1 MPRGRRRKNADA
13 SDFAGASK
21 TRSTGC
27 FALLALV
34 LLAGCGLESMTGRA
48 MGTSYSVQ
56 GRCWSF
62 PRAELAAVIE
72 RIDELMTTYDPASDL
87 MRLNRGAV
95 GAWIEVDP
103 AVVEVLD
110 IAREISD
117 FTAGAFD
124 VTAGLVSARLG
135 FGAKEHD
142 LGAYVRGSYRDIE
155 TRIDDNRAF
164 ARRTR
169 HVMVDLSAIAK
180 GYAVDR
186 AVFVLETACS
196 SGLVELGGEVR
207 AFGTGGE
214 RSWRVAI
221 ESIDS
226 TTMTGSVYSLT
237 DGALATSGH
246 YRQRRSV
253 SGGSDVTHI
262 VGRDDRGDIGEFA
275 QITVVAR
282 SAAVADA
289 LATALYAMRND
300 AEAFARSSGL
310 PARFV
315 AEGNGEAH
323 ETPGFRSI
331 IAHCEAEEPPP
342 LWCRN

>member
-1 MPRGRRRKNADA
+1 MLGCHNRNDDGAPAHAGVSRIRFRA
-13 SDFAGASK
+13 SL
-21 TRSTGC
+21 
-27 FALLALV
+27 ALLALMV
-34 LLAGCGLESMTGRA
+34 LAGCGLESMTGRA
-48 MGTSYSVQ
+48 MGTTYSVQ
-56 GRCWSF
+56 SRCWSL
-62 PRAELAAVIE
+62 PRAELAGVIE
-72 RIDELMTTYDPASDL
+72 RVDDLMTTYDPSSDV
-87 MRLNRGAV
+87 MRLNRGGV
-95 GAWIEVDP
+95 GEWIEVDP

-110 IAREISD
+110 MARAVSD

-135 FGAKEHD
+135 FGAMEND
-142 LGAYVRGSYRDIE
+142 LGAYTRGSYRDIE
-155 TRIDDNRAF
+155 TRIEDNRAF

-186 AVFVLETACS
+186 AVVVLEMACS

-214 RSWRVAI
+214 RPWRVAI
-221 ESIDS
+221 ESIDPQA
-226 TTMTGSVYSLT
+226 MTGTVYSLT
-237 DGALATSGH
+237 NGALATSGH

-253 SGGSDVTHI
+253 TAGPDVTHI
-262 VGRDDRGDIGEFA
+262 VDRDDRGDIGEFA

-300 AEAFARSSGL
+300 AEAFARSVGL

-315 AEGNGEAH
+315 PEGGGETR
-323 ETPGFRSI
+323 ETPAFRSLL
-331 IAHCEAEEPPP
+331 AHCEAEEPSP